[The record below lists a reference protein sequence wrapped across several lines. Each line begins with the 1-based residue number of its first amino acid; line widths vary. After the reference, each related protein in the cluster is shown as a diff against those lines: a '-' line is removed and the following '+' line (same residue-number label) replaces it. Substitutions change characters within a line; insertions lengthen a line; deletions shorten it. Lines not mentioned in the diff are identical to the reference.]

1 MGEKLSEGRIVKGI
15 AGFYYVQDLTGI
27 MECKARGK
35 FKKQGM
41 VPMVGDRVLFSKV
54 HGSIEEI
61 LPRTSQLIRPPVSN
75 VDQAVIVFAVKFPDP
90 NLVLL
95 DKMTVLA
102 VKEGLEVVLVF
113 NKVDLDD
120 DAQQISQK
128 MEYIYGPTG
137 FTIITTCS
145 INGYH
150 MEDLKARLQDRVSV
164 FAGPSGVGKS
174 SLLNAIEPGLAL
186 KTGAVSEKIQRG
198 KHTTRHSELLELESG
213 GFVVDTPG
221 FTSLELKDLEPDLL
235 SSCFPDL
242 EHYPGACRFDDCLHL
257 EEPDCRI
264 REAVGEGR
272 ICASRYDSY
281 LHILNEIKQY
291 RRY

>member
-1 MGEKLSEGRIVKGI
+1 MGEKLAEGRIVKGI
-15 AGFYYVQDLTGI
+15 AGFYYVQDGSGI
-27 MECKARGK
+27 LECKARGK
-35 FKKQGM
+35 FKKMGL
-41 VPMVGDRVLFSKV
+41 VPMVGDRVLFSKQ
-54 HGSIEEI
+54 HAAIEDI
-61 LPRTSQLIRPPVSN
+61 LPRVSELIRPPVSN
-75 VDQAVIVFAVKFPDP
+75 VDQAVIVFAVRFPDP
-90 NLVLL
+90 NMVLL

-102 VKEGLEVVLVF
+102 VKEGLDVVLVF

-120 DAQQISQK
+120 DESKLSQK
-128 MEYIYGPTG
+128 LEAIYGPTG
-137 FTIITTCS
+137 FKVLTTCS
-145 INGYH
+145 VTGFQI
-150 MEDLKARLQDRVSV
+150 EALKALLKDKVSV

-221 FTSLELKDLEPDLL
+221 FTSLELKDLEADLL
-235 SSCFPDL
+235 SSCFPDF
-242 EHYPGACRFDDCLHL
+242 EHYPGSCRFDDCLHL

-264 REAVGEGR
+264 REAVQAGKLSE
-272 ICASRYDSY
+272 SRYNSY
-281 LHILNEIKQY
+281 VLILNEIRQY